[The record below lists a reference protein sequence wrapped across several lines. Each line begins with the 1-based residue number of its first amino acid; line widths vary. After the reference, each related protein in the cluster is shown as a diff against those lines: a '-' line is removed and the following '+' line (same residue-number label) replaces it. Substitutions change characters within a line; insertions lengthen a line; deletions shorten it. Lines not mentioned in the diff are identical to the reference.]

1 MEGNLLIDDDE
12 DALFNL
18 NIIDSKCLKYSL
30 RSIMLYL
37 EFSSVIFNPV

>member
-18 NIIDSKCLKYSL
+18 NIVDSKYLKHSL
-30 RSIMLYL
+30 RFITLYL